1 MVNLLF
7 NLSFQQNRK
16 QISNSN
22 VHYVMVSH
30 GLMIGCI
37 NVSIFLQNLYFV
49 LFCTVIYCVFAQDVE
64 LKVSEI
70 IYDLVGQLS
79 YMGRYFNVSL
89 LTYIYSVHSQ
99 VY

>member
-1 MVNLLF
+1 MNIHHKEVGHHKKYIAHSANVGVYMVNLLF

-37 NVSIFLQNLYFV
+37 FVSIFL
-49 LFCTVIYCVFAQDVE
+49 
-64 LKVSEI
+64 
-70 IYDLVGQLS
+70 
-79 YMGRYFNVSL
+79 
-89 LTYIYSVHSQ
+89 
-99 VY
+99 